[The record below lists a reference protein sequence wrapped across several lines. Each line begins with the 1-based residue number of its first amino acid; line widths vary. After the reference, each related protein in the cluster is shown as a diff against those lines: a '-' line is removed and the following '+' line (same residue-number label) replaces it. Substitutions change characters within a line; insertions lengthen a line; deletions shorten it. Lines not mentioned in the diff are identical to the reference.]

1 MKIIKPNPGILAG
14 SIALLAALR
23 VMMAPLP
30 NIEPIMLFT
39 IPAAIVL
46 GPVAGFSLAFGSMVL
61 ADLMMGSLMT
71 TAYTSVTYGTIGL
84 FCGILG
90 RMKKNWGRVSLTML
104 SFGMVLF
111 YDLTTATFFALQ
123 FMIPVPVALINQI
136 PFTILHSS
144 SCVLV
149 FLFAPS
155 LLKAARAMQEFSP
168 SKFLQDLRLYV

>member
-1 MKIIKPNPGILAG
+1 MKINRNGMGAFSITVAMLA
-14 SIALLAALR
+14 SLR

-39 IPAAIVL
+39 IPAALVL
-46 GPVAGFSLAFGSMVL
+46 GPLAGFSLAFGSMVL
-61 ADLMMGSLMT
+61 ADSMMGMSGLWT
-71 TAYTSVTYGTIGL
+71 VYTSLTYGGIGII
-84 FCGILG
+84 CGLLG
-90 RMKKNWGRVSLTML
+90 KMKRNWNRWNLTVL
-104 SFGMVLF
+104 SFGMILL
-111 YDLTTATFFALQ
+111 YDMVTATFFAMQ

-155 LLKAARAMQEFSP
+155 LIKAVEKAKEFSL
-168 SKFLQDLRLYV
+168 SRFLKRLYV

>member
-1 MKIIKPNPGILAG
+1 MGAF
-14 SIALLAALR
+14 SITVALLASLR

-39 IPAAIVL
+39 IPAALVL
-46 GPVAGFSLAFGSMVL
+46 GPLAGFSLAFGSMVL
-61 ADLMMGSLMT
+61 ADSMMGSFQA
-71 TAYTSVTYGTIGL
+71 TAYTSLAYGAVGIICGL
-84 FCGILG
+84 LG
-90 RMKKNWGRVSLTML
+90 KMKRNWNRWNLTVL
-104 SFGMVLF
+104 SFGMILL
-111 YDLTTATFFALQ
+111 YDMVTATFFAMQ

-155 LLKAARAMQEFSP
+155 LIKATKAAREFSL
-168 SKFLQDLRLYV
+168 SRFVKRLYV